1 MSEETLSH
9 YGVLG
14 MKWGVRKKT
23 ESSGGVGLRSVE
35 EKRKIGEAV
44 NAEAFRKERAK
55 AEKAAE
61 KERKKAESNLK
72 KAAKAAA
79 SAAKKA
85 ASGAKKAVKSASEK
99 HAANKAERAKAAAER
114 ARKKLENQKLR
125 DARKAE
131 AERKKKQKEAERAEK
146 KRIADEKKAAKEAEK
161 KQKELEKQKIP
172 KGGISNAL
180 RKEAPRH
187 LSSTDLIEQNKRLN
201 LEKQNYELKE
211 KLKEY
216 ENQNRSTLAKTA
228 DLFVDEARKN
238 LTKYAARTATDMLTA
253 ALDSKLKGT
262 EYEGVAKMARESFNL
277 DAILKNATSSTD
289 KKKKDKN

>member
-1 MSEETLSH
+1 MMGETMSEDYLSH

-14 MKWGVRKKT
+14 MKWGVH
-23 ESSGGVGLRSVE
+23 
-35 EKRKIGEAV
+35 
-44 NAEAFRKERAK
+44 
-55 AEKAAE
+55 
-61 KERKKAESNLK
+61 KKATS
-72 KAAKAAA
+72 
-79 SAAKKA
+79 
-85 ASGAKKAVKSASEK
+85 AVKRRFKAASEK
-99 HAANKAERAKAAAER
+99 HAANKAKRAQEAAER
-114 ARKKLENQKLR
+114 ARKKLEKQKLR

-131 AERKKKQKEAERAEK
+131 AERKKKQKESERS
-146 KRIADEKKAAKEAEK
+146 EKKAAKEAK
-161 KQKELEKQKIP
+161 KRQKELENQHIP

-187 LSSTDLIEQNKRLN
+187 LSSNDLIEQNKRLN

-216 ENQNRSTLAKTA
+216 ESQNRSVLAKTA

-262 EYEGVAKMARESFNL
+262 EYEGIAAMAKSSLNL
-277 DAILKNATSSTD
+277 DSIIKNSTG
-289 KKKKDKN
+289 KK